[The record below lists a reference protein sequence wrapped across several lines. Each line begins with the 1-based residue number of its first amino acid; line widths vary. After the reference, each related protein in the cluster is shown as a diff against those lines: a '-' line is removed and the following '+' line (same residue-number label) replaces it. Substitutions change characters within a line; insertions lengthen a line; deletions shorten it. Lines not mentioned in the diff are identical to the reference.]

1 MQNQTVI
8 YADSSTP
15 HQEIIGASGIAEESE
30 ELYVINAAKSAS
42 TTKSGTVSMIQQE
55 DYE

>member
-1 MQNQTVI
+1 MI

-30 ELYVINAAKSAS
+30 ELYVVYAAKSAN